1 MLVFTSNIGVKY
13 VTKTFQWATLENWT
27 ATVTGNDTTGDLSS
41 NALQSRTVGAS
52 NTGEVAWQWSGQ
64 FTDLGVPAN
73 ASVVSIDS
81 ASVQTQVIAYTSG
94 SFSSSSEVSLS
105 PVGSS
110 SIQLALGR
118 LIAATD
124 ANSTTQTGT
133 GATGLNLPSSTSV
146 VMDWT
151 DSLETLNNVS
161 ADVAILH
168 DNLTFRI
175 GYYDTQLNNPG
186 AGSASVLGYAP
197 SLALSDTVILVGAGS
212 VATAGLQ
219 PSAQTLTMGVM
230 PFGLLA
236 LSYNTQ
242 QNLGGGGPG
251 GLLALCLNLETPAG
265 FVRPGVGRVSVF
277 GYSPSTGE
285 PIVDVGTGDDL
296 ESGPASVSGA
306 GDRILPNQVLTY
318 PATGSVSVTGYA
330 VTLTLA
336 DNLFVQPPA
345 GSIATSGKA
354 PVSGFAGSIE
364 VGAGSLTTFG
374 EDVASVDPFEQVIM
388 LPLRRLGL
396 QGRIPAVYEWRET
409 ASPGVGTAIV
419 AGNAPTVIDGL
430 NPPQASLSL
439 TGYAPV
445 ATGAFTLVGTGVMA
459 SRRGSTQ
466 SEGLASRSG
475 TGLLHAQAP
484 KFTTVSVVAF
494 GGSGVL
500 ESGPGSLQGPIYRG
514 KGGLQSGQA
523 SMTAFGLVLPYE
535 FPSGSRR
542 AKGIEPKPRTR
553 LKR

>member
-27 ATVTGNDTTGDLSS
+27 ATVTGNDTTGDLSG

-118 LIAATD
+118 LITATD
-124 ANSTTQTGT
+124 ANYTTQTGT

-175 GYYDTQLNNPG
+175 GYLDTQLNAPG
-186 AGSASVLGYAP
+186 VGVVSVLGYAP
-197 SLALSDTVILVGAGS
+197 VVDISDTIIAPNVGSAELMGKAPE
-212 VATAGLQ
+212 VA
-219 PSAQTLTMGVM
+219 VM
-230 PFGLLA
+230 PL
-236 LSYNTQ
+236 TDT
-242 QNLGGGGPG
+242 GGGGPG

-265 FVRPGVGRVSVF
+265 IVKPGVINLTVT
-277 GYSPSTGE
+277 GYAPSTGE

-330 VTLTLA
+330 VTLSLA
-336 DNLFVQPPA
+336 DNLYLQPPA

-354 PVSGFAGSIE
+354 PVSGFAGTIE

-374 EDVASVDPFEQVIM
+374 NDVASVDPFEQVIM

-396 QGRIPAVYEWRET
+396 QGQIPAVYEWRET
-409 ASPGVGTAIV
+409 ASPGVGAAIV

-445 ATGAFTLVGTGVMA
+445 ATGAFTLFGTGVMA